1 MAPATSA
8 EVNDPNAGTKPRGM
22 PRMVAANLATT
33 LQRFDD
39 PELLESGKVNIISLE
54 AIAQRLGVRWAQR
67 RDQVYD
73 HVARTLEKQL
83 GFSGYF
89 ARVSETDYL
98 ICQPDLGRFASQAS
112 CLRNLREILHFFL
125 GEASAA
131 DDCVHQ
137 VTKLSADAIVASKV
151 DARHA
156 EREGELEEA
165 VRRRT
170 AAEALERES
179 AAATADQWSPFMAT
193 DGRTLR
199 VSCSLEPVFELKT
212 FGRIGFRMA
221 RRVLAVGTDEVLSPA
236 ALANLSRA
244 DLLRID
250 LATIARGLDR
260 LKSAENAAREP
271 SLIVPLSYVTL
282 SNQRARDQMST
293 ALKTA
298 SSVVKHG
305 IICDICDIEGVP
317 QVALLSA
324 VSLIRPFSLFVVGRL
339 VTTPPMSAT
348 LAQLKNGGLNALSFD
363 CPPHGSES
371 EFIEWAKTTI
381 EAAKTV
387 AKPVLAYGASS
398 ARDAGML
405 ALLGATHASVRN

>member
-1 MAPATSA
+1 MALATSP
-8 EVNDPNAGTKPRGM
+8 EVKDLSDDVA
-22 PRMVAANLATT
+22 PRMVAGNLASAI
-33 LQRFDD
+33 QRFDD

-54 AIAQRLGVRWAQR
+54 AIAQRLGARWPQKR
-67 RDQVYD
+67 EQVYD
-73 HVARTLEKQL
+73 HVGRTLEKGV

-89 ARVSETDYL
+89 ARVSETDFL
-98 ICQPDLGRFASQAS
+98 ICQPDMGRFASQAS
-112 CLRNLREILHFFL
+112 CLRHLREILNFFL
-125 GEASAA
+125 GDAAAA
-131 DDCVHQ
+131 DDGVHQ
-137 VTKLSADAIVASKV
+137 VIKLSANGIVASKV

-156 EREGELEEA
+156 EREGEREEA
-165 VRRRT
+165 VRQRL
-170 AAEALERES
+170 AAEALAQEAR
-179 AAATADQWSPFMAT
+179 APTMDQWSPFVAT

-199 VSCSLEPVFELKT
+199 VSCALEPVFELKA

-221 RRVLAVGTDEVLSPA
+221 RRVLVNGTEEALSPA
-236 ALANLSRA
+236 AIANLSRA

-260 LKSAENAAREP
+260 LKSAENAEREP

-282 SNQRARDQMST
+282 SNQRARDQIAI

-305 IICDICDIEGVP
+305 IISDICDIEGVP

-339 VTTPPMSAT
+339 VTTPPTSAI
-348 LAQLKNGGLNALSFD
+348 LAQLKNGGLHALSFE
-363 CPPHGSES
+363 CPRHASEG
-371 EFIEWAKTTI
+371 EFLEWAKATI
-381 EAAKTV
+381 EAAKTI

-398 ARDAGML
+398 ARDAGMM